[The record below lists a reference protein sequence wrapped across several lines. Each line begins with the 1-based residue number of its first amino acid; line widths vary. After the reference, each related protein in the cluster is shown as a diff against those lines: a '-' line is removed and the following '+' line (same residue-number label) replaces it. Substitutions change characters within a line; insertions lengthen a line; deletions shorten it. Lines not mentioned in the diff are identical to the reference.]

1 MANILKKAINLSVRI
16 KQQITQIQ
24 AKPSDFVRFLKYA
37 NAGMLDRGNIYCFE
51 YVMEHLNSDL
61 PIIEIG
67 SFSGLSTNLI
77 GYYLRKNNK
86 TNKVITC
93 DKWIFEGE
101 EILDDYLEGSNI
113 KHREY
118 REFVKGSYMRNVSFF
133 SKDNIPHTIEQYS
146 DDFFKLWDA
155 GKLETDIFGRQ
166 VQLGGKISF
175 AYIDGNHYYDYAKR
189 DFENVDKNLE
199 IGGFILFDDSA
210 DTADKFEVWRVIDEI
225 KKSGKYEIIKNNPNY
240 LMKKLA

>member
-1 MANILKKAINLSVRI
+1 MTK
-16 KQQITQIQ
+16 
-24 AKPSDFVRFLKYA
+24 
-37 NAGMLDRGNIYCFE
+37 
-51 YVMEHLNSDL
+51 
-61 PIIEIG
+61 
-67 SFSGLSTNLI
+67 
-77 GYYLRKNNK
+77 
-86 TNKVITC
+86 
-93 DKWIFEGE
+93 
-101 EILDDYLEGSNI
+101 
-113 KHREY
+113 
-118 REFVKGSYMRNVSFF
+118 
-133 SKDNIPHTIEQYS
+133 
-146 DDFFKLWDA
+146 
-155 GKLETDIFGRQ
+155 